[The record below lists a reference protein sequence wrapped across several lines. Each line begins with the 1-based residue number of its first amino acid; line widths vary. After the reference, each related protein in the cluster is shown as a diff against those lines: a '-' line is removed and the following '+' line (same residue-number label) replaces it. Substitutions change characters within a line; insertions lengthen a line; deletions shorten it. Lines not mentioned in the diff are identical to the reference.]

1 MKKGKFLEAL
11 RVAIMIIVLNRKG
24 PQPLRRMATIS
35 GASNPNVI
43 LSYVE
48 AHPDIFAIVNGTITV
63 KRISLKKEGY
73 LLPESENHIN
83 EILSFSEKA
92 GLKAED
98 LLPAQFLRIYKG
110 GDSSE

>member
-24 PQPLRRMATIS
+24 PQPLRRMSTIC

-48 AHPDIFAIVNGTITV
+48 AHPDIFTIANGTITV
-63 KRISLKKEGY
+63 KRISLKKKGY
-73 LLPESENHIN
+73 LLTESENHIN
-83 EILSFSEKA
+83 ELLSFSEEI

-98 LLPAQFLRIYKG
+98 LLPAQFLRFLG
-110 GDSSE
+110 GESFE